1 MSKRSL
7 LEIVQEILSEM
18 DSDEVNSISDTVEAQ
33 QVAQIVKTCY
43 YEMLAN
49 RNWPHLRKIT
59 QLEASGELTKPN
71 YLKLPESL
79 KELSF
84 FKYETQKSGETRTQ
98 LTDVVYKQPDEF
110 LYMVSQRNSDNTN
123 VRTVVDFSGSKILV
137 LNDSAPKY
145 WTSFD
150 DVYLVTDAY
159 DATVD
164 DTLKKSKTQCLAYI
178 TPAWI
183 DENTFVPDLPIDAF
197 PALIE
202 ESKSTAF
209 FALKQMANQKSEQKA
224 ARQQR
229 WLSRKAWRAHGGIEY
244 PDYGRKSRT

>member
-7 LEIVQEILSEM
+7 LDIVQDILSEM
-18 DSDEVNSISDTVEAQ
+18 DSDEVNTISDTVEAQ
-33 QVAQIVKTCY
+33 QVAQIVKTSY
-43 YEMLAN
+43 YEMLGN
-49 RNWPHLRKIT
+49 RNWPHLRKVV
-59 QLEASGELTKPN
+59 QLEASGELSRPN
-71 YLKLPESL
+71 YLILPENL

-84 FKYETQKSGETRTQ
+84 FKYETQKLGETRTQ

-110 LYMVSQRNSDNTN
+110 LYMVSQRNSDNPN
-123 VRTVVDFSGSKILV
+123 VRSVVDYSGSKILV
-137 LNDSAPKY
+137 FNDQAPKY

-150 DVYLVTDAY
+150 DTHLVCDAY
-159 DATVD
+159 DASID

-178 TPAWI
+178 IPGWVNE
-183 DENTFVPDLPIDAF
+183 DGFVPDLPVDAF

-244 PDYGRKSRT
+244 PDYGRKNRI